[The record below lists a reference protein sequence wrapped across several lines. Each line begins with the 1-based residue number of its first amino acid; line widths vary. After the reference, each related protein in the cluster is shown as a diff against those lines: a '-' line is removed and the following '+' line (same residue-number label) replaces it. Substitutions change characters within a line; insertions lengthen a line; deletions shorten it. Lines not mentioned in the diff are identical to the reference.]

1 MEIKV
6 FLISFTLLLT
16 SSLSVLL
23 FARSLNAKEE

>member
-23 FARSLNAKEE
+23 LARSLNAKEE